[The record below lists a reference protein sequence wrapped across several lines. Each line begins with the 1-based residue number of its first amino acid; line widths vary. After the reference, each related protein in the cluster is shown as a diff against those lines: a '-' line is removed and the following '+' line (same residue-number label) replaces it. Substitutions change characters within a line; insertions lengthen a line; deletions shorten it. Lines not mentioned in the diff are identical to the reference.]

1 MNDFNKTIDEAYELF
16 NQKEFDAA
24 LKLVTDAQISIAH
37 NGEVSDE
44 VKTSLYN
51 FKGFIFL
58 GLSDLDNSRR
68 CFEKA
73 LEQNPNSSQA
83 CAGLGEV
90 FYIER
95 LDQEAK
101 VMFEWALD
109 NNPSNHFA
117 VGGLRKVNT
126 SLGLPD
132 VHNTLNI
139 ETTLKKRNTYYK
151 LIAEAYSLFS
161 QKKHD
166 ETLRKLEEV
175 ERLFCKSVGSN
186 DVTLRIAS
194 LENFR
199 GFNYLALN
207 RLEEAQESFEKALTL
222 NPDSSQ
228 ACSGLGEIFF
238 IIGRDEDAKS
248 MFEWAAKNNPLN
260 KVATGGLEKVNTS
273 LGLAATDNTLLQK
286 QSA

>member
-37 NGEVSDE
+37 NGEISDE

-58 GLSDLDNSRR
+58 GLDDLENTRR

-73 LEQNPNSSQA
+73 LEVNPNSSQA

-90 FYIER
+90 FFIQR

-109 NNPSNHFA
+109 NNPQNQFA
-117 VGGLRKVNT
+117 IGGLAKVNT
-126 SLGLPD
+126 SLGLPES
-132 VHNTLNI
+132 HNTLNI
-139 ETTLKKRNTYYK
+139 ETTLKKRSVYYR
-151 LIAEAYSLFS
+151 LLAEAYQLFAE
-161 QKKHD
+161 KKHE
-166 ETLRKLEEV
+166 ETLKKLNEV
-175 ERLFCKSVGSN
+175 DKLFCKTLGSKEI
-186 DVTLRIAS
+186 TTRIAS
-194 LENFR
+194 LDNFK
-199 GFNYLALN
+199 GFNYLALGM
-207 RLEEAQESFEKALTL
+207 LEEAQESFEQALNL
-222 NPDSSQ
+222 NSNSSQ
-228 ACSGLGEIFF
+228 ACAGLGEVFYL
-238 IIGRDEDAKS
+238 IGRDEDAKS
-248 MFEWAAKNNPLN
+248 MFEWGVKNNPLN
-260 KVATGGLEKVNTS
+260 KVAIAGLEKVNKT
-273 LGLAATDNTLLQK
+273 LGLIDSDNSLLKK